1 MKLALIS
8 GTNMQRLLML
18 LLGLTLT
25 ALAYAGDLVY
35 LNSSAGAQRLLQADY
50 NRQYF
55 AVQPFVDTQ
64 ENLAFCGPASMA
76 AVLNSLPR
84 ETRPVAPQ
92 LKPFPYFTQDSFFNQ
107 RTQTIKTREATLRSG
122 LTLQQMTEMFRQ
134 FAVNADLFYG
144 DQLTESTFR
153 DLMTTAMGDP
163 NTRLVANFDRKT
175 LNQQGAGHFSPIA
188 AYDSASDSVLIV
200 DVAKFKYPPFWVS
213 VVDLL
218 NAMNTIDSDSGKS
231 RGLIRVRALLH

>member
-1 MKLALIS
+1 
-8 GTNMQRLLML
+8 MQRLLML

-92 LKPFPYFTQDSFFNQ
+92 LKPFHYFTQDSFFNQ

-153 DLMTTAMGDP
+153 DLMTSAMGDP
-163 NTRLVANFDRKT
+163 NTRLIVNFDRKT

-188 AYDSASDSVLIV
+188 AYDSESDSVLIL

-213 VVDLL
+213 IADLL

-231 RGLIRVRALLH
+231 RGLIRVRALLY

>member
-1 MKLALIS
+1 MQHLLI
-8 GTNMQRLLML
+8 LLI
-18 LLGLTLT
+18 GLTFT
-25 ALAYAGDLVY
+25 FLAHAADLVY

-84 ETRPVAPQ
+84 ESRPVAPQ
-92 LKPFPYFTQDSFFNQ
+92 LKPFPYFTQDAFFNQ
-107 RTQTIKTREATLRSG
+107 RTLSIKTREATLRSG
-122 LTLQQMTEMFRQ
+122 LTLQQSTEMFRQ
-134 FAVNADLFYG
+134 FGVSADNFYG

-153 DLMTTAMGDP
+153 DLVTTAMADP
-163 NTRLVANFDRKT
+163 NSRLVVNFDRQV
-175 LNQQGAGHFSPIA
+175 LGQAGRGHFSPIA
-188 AYDSASDSVLIV
+188 AYDTTTDSVLIL

-213 VVDLL
+213 IADLFK
-218 NAMNTIDSDSGKS
+218 AMNTLDSDSGKS
-231 RGLIRVRALLH
+231 RGLIQVRALLH

>member
-1 MKLALIS
+1 
-8 GTNMQRLLML
+8 MQRLLMV
-18 LLGLTLT
+18 LLGLAFTF
-25 ALAYAGDLVY
+25 LAHAGDLVY

-92 LKPFPYFTQDSFFNQ
+92 LNPFPYFTQDTFFNQ
-107 RTQTIKTREATLRSG
+107 NTHAIKTREAALRSG
-122 LTLQQMTEMFRQ
+122 LTLQQSTEMFRQ
-134 FAVNADLFYG
+134 FGVNADNFFG

-153 DLMTTAMGDP
+153 DLITTALGES
-163 NTRLVANFDRKT
+163 NTRLVVNFDRQA
-175 LNQQGAGHFSPIA
+175 LGQLGRGHFSPIA
-188 AYDSASDSVLIV
+188 AYDSATDSVLIL

-213 VVDLL
+213 VADLL
-218 NAMNTIDSDSGKS
+218 KAMDTIDTDSGKS
-231 RGLIRVRALLH
+231 RGLIRVRTLLH

>member
-1 MKLALIS
+1 
-8 GTNMQRLLML
+8 ML

-35 LNSSAGAQRLLQADY
+35 LNSSAGAQRLLQAAY

-107 RTQTIKTREATLRSG
+107 RTQSIKTREATLRSG
-122 LTLQQMTEMFRQ
+122 LTLQEMTEMFRQ

-163 NTRLVANFDRKT
+163 NTRLVANFDRET

-213 VVDLL
+213 VLDFL

>member
-1 MKLALIS
+1 MV
-8 GTNMQRLLML
+8 
-18 LLGLTLT
+18 LLGLAFTF
-25 ALAYAGDLVY
+25 LAHAGDLVY

-92 LKPFPYFTQDSFFNQ
+92 LNPFPYFTQDTFFNQ
-107 RTQTIKTREATLRSG
+107 NTHAIKTREAALRSG
-122 LTLQQMTEMFRQ
+122 LTLQQSTEMFRQ
-134 FAVNADLFYG
+134 FGVNADNFFG

-153 DLMTTAMGDP
+153 DLITTALGES
-163 NTRLVANFDRKT
+163 NTRLVVNFDRQA
-175 LNQQGAGHFSPIA
+175 LGQLGRGHFSPIA
-188 AYDSASDSVLIV
+188 AYDSATDSVLIL

-213 VVDLL
+213 VADLL
-218 NAMNTIDSDSGKS
+218 KAMDTIDTDSGKS
-231 RGLIRVRALLH
+231 RGLIRVRTLLH

>member
-1 MKLALIS
+1 
-8 GTNMQRLLML
+8 MQRLLML

-50 NRQYF
+50 NQQYF

-107 RTQTIKTREATLRSG
+107 RTQTIKTRESTLRSG
-122 LTLQQMTEMFRQ
+122 LTLQQMADMFRQ
-134 FAVNADLFYG
+134 FSVNADLFYG

-163 NTRLVANFDRKT
+163 NTRLIVNFDRKT

-188 AYDSASDSVLIV
+188 AYDGASDSVLIL

-213 VVDLL
+213 VADLL